1 MDFLVKTI
9 KGFIIGL
16 ASMTAGASVFA
27 IALGIYD
34 KCMEIIANPF
44 KNFKK
49 NLKYIFPIVLG
60 ILISVILFGKLI
72 VYLLNNYEA
81 YVKFA
86 FLGIVLG
93 GIPTLIKKAN
103 KNGYNKKYLIPL
115 GIAFII
121 TILITILTNS
131 FSETASVTARMNPL
145 LLIAYGAIFAFGAVM
160 PAMTTIPILMYL
172 GVFTPIM
179 DGIFAINFSIIIPFE
194 IGYLLIVLLTAQLI
208 TYLFK
213 KFYGYTYYGI
223 IGFSITSLGML
234 IPKLTGI
241 EYVICPILA
250 IAIAFGVYKITKLE
264 KN

>member
-1 MDFLVKTI
+1 MEFLVKTI

-27 IALGIYD
+27 IVLGIYD

-44 KNFKK
+44 KNFKA

-60 ILISVILFGKLI
+60 IVISVVLFGKLI
-72 VYLLNNYEA
+72 IYLLTYYEA

-86 FLGIVLG
+86 FLGIVIG
-93 GIPTLIKKAN
+93 GVPALIKKAN

-115 GIAFII
+115 VATFIFTIAI
-121 TILITILTNS
+121 TVLMNS
-131 FSETASVTARMNPL
+131 FNGATAVAAKMTPI

-179 DGIFAINFSIIIPFE
+179 DGIFTFNFSIIIPFG
-194 IGYLLIVLLTAQLI
+194 IGYLAIVLLTAQLI
-208 TYLFK
+208 TRLFK

-241 EYVICPILA
+241 EYVICPVLA
-250 IAIAFGVYKITKLE
+250 IAIAFGVYQITKLE
-264 KN
+264 KD